1 MISKILRLRSVFLGV
16 VVLSVF
22 SFGCGSPEGSGDDDI
37 AEQIDSTKGNLL
49 TVNGEIFS
57 IPSPIQ
63 TAMLIKKSGANYNK
77 EMLNTSSKSSS
88 YSTSFKKALNLGVYG
103 ADLGY
108 VTIYEQTQDALSYM
122 GTAKK
127 IADDLGVSGA
137 FDGQTIDRFQK
148 NLGSKDSLLSLV
160 SVAYRAS
167 DAYLKNNDRNEISGL
182 ILTGGWIESLNFATN
197 VFKMKGDAEVKRR
210 IAEQKLSLNSLIK
223 LLTPYYSQPEYAELI
238 DALKEVSAVFD
249 AVEFKYVYEKPTV
262 DVEKKTTTVNSKT
275 EAVITDEQVK
285 NISEKIQSI
294 RNQIVG

>member
-1 MISKILRLRSVFLGV
+1 MTSKILRLRFIVLGL

-22 SFGCGSPEGSGDDDI
+22 SFGCGSGEGESSDDLT
-37 AEQIDSTKGNLL
+37 EEFDSTKGSLL
-49 TVNGEIFS
+49 SVNGEIFS

-63 TAMLIKKSGANYNK
+63 TAMLIKQSGANYNK
-77 EMLNTSSKSSS
+77 GMLNTSQNLAS

-108 VTIYEQTQDALSYM
+108 VTIYEQTQDAITYLNA
-122 GTAKK
+122 AKK
-127 IADDLGVSGA
+127 IADDLGVAGA
-137 FDGQTIDRFQK
+137 FDVQTLERFQQ
-148 NLGSKDSLLSLV
+148 NLGNKDSLLSLV

-182 ILTGGWIESLNFATN
+182 ILTGGWIESLTFATN
-197 VFKMKGDAEVKRR
+197 VFKMKGDQEVKKR

-238 DALKEVSAVFD
+238 DGLKDIATVFD
-249 AVEFKYVYEKPTV
+249 GIEFKYIYEKPAV
-262 DVEKKTTTVNSKT
+262 DVEKKLTTVNSRT
-275 EAVITDEQVK
+275 EAVISAEQVQA
-285 NISEKIQSI
+285 ISEKIQSL

>member
-1 MISKILRLRSVFLGV
+1 MTSKILRLRFIFLV
-16 VVLSVF
+16 VAIMSVF
-22 SFGCGSPEGSGDDDI
+22 SFGCGNGESENGDDL
-37 AEQIDSTKGNLL
+37 AEGVDSTKGNLL

-63 TAMLIKKSGANYNK
+63 TALLIKKSGANYNK
-77 EMLNTSSKSSS
+77 EMLNTSQKASS
-88 YSTSFKKALNLGVYG
+88 YSTSFKKALNLGIYG

-108 VTIYEQTQDALSYM
+108 VTIYEQTQDAISYLNS
-122 GTAKK
+122 AKK

-137 FDGQTIDRFQK
+137 FDAQTIDRFQK
-148 NLGSKDSLLSLV
+148 NLGSKDSMLTLV

-182 ILTGGWIESLNFATN
+182 ILTGGWIESLTFATN

-238 DALKEVSAVFD
+238 DGLKEVSAIFD
-249 AVEFKYVYEKPTV
+249 SVEFKYVYEKPTV
-262 DVEKKTTTVNSKT
+262 DVEKKLTIVNSKT
-275 EAVITDEQVK
+275 EAVISDEQVK
-285 NISEKIQSI
+285 TISEKIQSI